1 MYDPATDRWSTV
13 METIPVTP
21 THLRM
26 MPYRGRIMLFSSHVD
41 EGGKVELVFVDP
53 GTPAAAA
60 AGVVATEIAD
70 HE

>member
-1 MYDPATDRWSTV
+1 

-26 MPYRGRIMLFSSHVD
+26 MPYRGRILLFSSHVD
-41 EGGKVELVFVDP
+41 EGGKVDLVFVDP
-53 GTPAAAA
+53 GTPRPAT

-70 HE
+70 DE